1 MSKEMLKNFTYENNM
16 LRYEFRNNCFTKDL
30 YKDFDDKAI
39 NLGLNSKIDDL
50 LSGKVVN
57 LTENQAAFH
66 PKYRKNKGFIN
77 EFIKS
82 DTDFVRDRERLKDE
96 ALNNFAN
103 EVEKSNAENI
113 VSLGIGGSFEGPK
126 LLIESLGH
134 GEELSSYKH
143 YFITGSD
150 RIELDEKLKKLD
162 PKKTVFIVSSKSFT
176 TDETIESLKYVIHWS
191 GDMNKFIAITANK
204 NEAQKFNFKHI
215 TEFDKE
221 IGGRYSI
228 WSRISFAAAFF
239 AMPANHEN
247 TFDNFCLGGSIA
259 DSYISD
265 DEEYQ
270 KFVKMLAFS
279 DIWFHNFKEKN
290 TRAILS
296 YDWKLRSLPN
306 YFQQLEMES
315 LGKRPNKNSEFKKTG
330 QIIFG
335 GYGPIAQHSYFQLLH
350 QGTQNICADIILN
363 SQNKY
368 DNLAYSQGITQAR
381 LLSEGA
387 TTLLKDEETINGN
400 VPVNLFIFD
409 GIDAKK
415 LGFLI
420 ATWEHRVF
428 ITSVMLQINPF
439 DQFGVN
445 AGKIYTKKYLADKD

>member
-1 MSKEMLKNFTYENNM
+1 MSKEMSKTYTYEDNI
-16 LRYEFRNNCFTKDL
+16 LRYEFLNNDFTEDL
-30 YKDFDDKAI
+30 YKEFDHKATE
-39 NLGLNSKIDDL
+39 LGLNLKIDDL

-66 PKYRKNKGFIN
+66 PKYRKNKGFIR

-82 DTDFVRDRERLKDE
+82 DTDFAPDVEGLKDE
-96 ALNNFAN
+96 ALINFMYEAQ
-103 EVEKSNAENI
+103 SAENI
-113 VSLGIGGSFEGPK
+113 VSLGIGGSYEGPK

-134 GEELSSYKH
+134 GEVLSEWKH

-150 RIELDEKLKKLD
+150 RIELDETLKKLN

-176 TDETIESLKYVIHWS
+176 TDETIESLKDAIHWS
-191 GDMNKFIAITANK
+191 GDMNRFIAITANK
-204 NEAQKFNFKHI
+204 KEAQKFNFKHI
-215 TEFDKE
+215 SQFDNE

-228 WSRISFAAAFF
+228 WSRISYAAACF
-239 AMPANHEN
+239 AMPVNHEN

-265 DEEYQ
+265 NEDYQ

-290 TRAILS
+290 TRAILC

-315 LGKRPNKNSEFKKTG
+315 LGKRPSKNSEFKKTG

-335 GYGPIAQHSYFQLLH
+335 GYGPTAQHSYFQLLH

-363 SQNKY
+363 K
-368 DNLAYSQGITQAR
+368 DNEYNGLAYSQGVTQAR

-387 TTLLKDEETINGN
+387 SNLLKKEETINGN

-428 ITSVMLQINPF
+428 ISSVMLQINPF

-445 AGKIYTKKYLADKD
+445 ASKIYTNKYQIKKD

>member
-1 MSKEMLKNFTYENNM
+1 MPETYTYEDNI
-16 LRYEFRNNCFTKDL
+16 LRYEFRNNDFTNDL
-30 YKDFDDKAI
+30 YKEFDHKATK
-39 NLGLNSKIDDL
+39 LGLNSKIDDL

-66 PKYRKNKGFIN
+66 PKYRKNNGFIN
-77 EFIKS
+77 EFITS
-82 DTDFVRDRERLKDE
+82 DTDFASDTVFLKDE

-103 EVEKSNAENI
+103 EVAKSNAENI
-113 VSLGIGGSFEGPK
+113 VSLGIGGSYEGPK

-134 GEELSSYKH
+134 GEVLSTYKH
-143 YFITGSD
+143 HFVTGSD
-150 RIELDEKLKKLD
+150 RIELDETLKKLD

-176 TDETIESLKYVIHWS
+176 TDETIESLKDAIHWS
-191 GDMNKFIAITANK
+191 GDINKFIAITANK
-204 NEAQKFNFKHI
+204 NEAQKYNFKHI
-215 TEFDKE
+215 SEFDKE

-228 WSRISFAAAFF
+228 WSRISFAAAFY
-239 AMPANHEN
+239 AMRADSEN

-259 DSYISD
+259 DSYLSD
-265 DEEYQ
+265 VEDYQ

-335 GYGPIAQHSYFQLLH
+335 GYGPTAQHSYFQLLH

-363 SQNKY
+363 K
-368 DNLAYSQGITQAR
+368 DNEFNGLAYSQGITQAR

-387 TTLLKDEETINGN
+387 STLLKDEEIINGN

-445 AGKIYTKKYLADKD
+445 AGKIYTKKYQIKKD

>member
-1 MSKEMLKNFTYENNM
+1 MSKETPENFTYEDKM
-16 LRYEFRNNCFTKDL
+16 LRYEFRNNSFSKDL
-30 YKDFDDKAI
+30 YKDFDLKSI
-39 NLGLNSKIDDL
+39 KLGLNSKIDDL

-57 LTENQAAFH
+57 KTENQAAFH
-66 PKYRKNKGFIN
+66 PKYRKNKGFIY
-77 EFIKS
+77 EIIKS
-82 DTDFVRDRERLKDE
+82 NTDFSPDRECLKDE
-96 ALNNFAN
+96 ALKNFVD
-103 EVEKSNAENI
+103 EVAKSNAENI
-113 VSLGIGGSFEGPK
+113 VSLGIGGSYEGPK

-134 GEELSSYKH
+134 GKVLSSYKH

-150 RIELDEKLKKLD
+150 RIELGEKLKKLD

-176 TDETIESLKYVIHWS
+176 TDETIESLKDAINWS

-204 NEAQKFNFKHI
+204 NEAHKFNFKHI

-228 WSRISFAAAFF
+228 WSRVSFAAAFF

-259 DSYISD
+259 DSCISD
-265 DEEYQ
+265 DEDYQ
-270 KFVKMLAFS
+270 KFVKLLAFS
-279 DIWFHNFKEKN
+279 DIWFHNVKEKN
-290 TRAILS
+290 TRVILS
-296 YDWKLRSLPN
+296 YDWKLRSLPD

-315 LGKRPNKNSEFKKTG
+315 LGKRPNENSEFKKTG

-335 GYGPIAQHSYFQLLH
+335 GYGPTAQHSYFQLLH

-368 DNLAYSQGITQAR
+368 DSLAYSQGITQAG

-387 TTLLKDEETINGN
+387 TTLLKNEETINGN

-420 ATWEHRVF
+420 ATWEYRVF

-445 AGKIYTKKYLADKD
+445 AGKIYTKKYLSDID

>member
-1 MSKEMLKNFTYENNM
+1 MPETYTYEDNI
-16 LRYEFRNNCFTKDL
+16 LRYEFRNNDFTNDL
-30 YKDFDDKAI
+30 YKEFDHKATK
-39 NLGLNSKIDDL
+39 LGLNSKIDDL

-66 PKYRKNKGFIN
+66 PKYRKNNGFIN

-82 DTDFVRDRERLKDE
+82 DTDFASDTVFLKDE

-103 EVEKSNAENI
+103 EVAKSNAENI
-113 VSLGIGGSFEGPK
+113 VSLGIGGSYEGPK

-134 GEELSSYKH
+134 GEVLSTYKH
-143 YFITGSD
+143 HFVTGSD
-150 RIELDEKLKKLD
+150 RIELDETLKKLD
-162 PKKTVFIVSSKSFT
+162 PKKTFFIVSSKSFT
-176 TDETIESLKYVIHWS
+176 TDETIESLKDAIHWS
-191 GDMNKFIAITANK
+191 GDINKFIAITANK
-204 NEAQKFNFKHI
+204 NEAQKYNFKHI
-215 TEFDKE
+215 SEFDKE

-228 WSRISFAAAFF
+228 WSRISFAAAFY
-239 AMPANHEN
+239 AMRADSEN

-259 DSYISD
+259 DSYLSD
-265 DEEYQ
+265 VEDYQ

-335 GYGPIAQHSYFQLLH
+335 GYGPTAQHSYFQLLH

-363 SQNKY
+363 K
-368 DNLAYSQGITQAR
+368 DNEFNGLAYSQGITQAR

-387 TTLLKDEETINGN
+387 STLLKDEEIINGN

-428 ITSVMLQINPF
+428 ITSVMLEINPF

-445 AGKIYTKKYLADKD
+445 AGKIYTKKYQIKKD

>member
-1 MSKEMLKNFTYENNM
+1 MSIEMPETYTYENNI
-16 LRYEFRNNCFTKDL
+16 LRYEFRNNDFTNDL
-30 YKDFDDKAI
+30 YKEFDHKATK
-39 NLGLNSKIDDL
+39 LGLNSKIDDL

-82 DTDFVRDRERLKDE
+82 NTDFVPNRECLKDE
-96 ALNNFAN
+96 ALNNFAD
-103 EVEKSNAENI
+103 EVAKSNAENI
-113 VSLGIGGSFEGPK
+113 VSLGIGGSYEGPK
-126 LLIESLGH
+126 LLIESLGDD
-134 GEELSSYKH
+134 EILSSYKH

-150 RIELDEKLKKLD
+150 KIELREKLKKLD

-176 TDETIESLKYVIHWS
+176 TDETIDSLKDAIQWS
-191 GDMNKFIAITANK
+191 GDINKFIAITANK
-204 NEAQKFNFKHI
+204 NEAQKFNLKHI
-215 TEFDKE
+215 TEFDTE

-228 WSRISFAAAFF
+228 WSRISFAAAFY
-239 AMPANHEN
+239 AMSANHEN

-259 DSYISD
+259 DSYLSD
-265 DEEYQ
+265 DEDYQ

-279 DIWFHNFKEKN
+279 DIWLHNVKEKN

-296 YDWKLRSLPN
+296 YDWKLRSLSN

-315 LGKRPNKNSEFKKTG
+315 LGKKPNKNSEFKKTG

-335 GYGPIAQHSYFQLLH
+335 GYGPTAQHSYFQLLH
-350 QGTQNICADIILN
+350 QGTHNICADIILN
-363 SQNKY
+363 SQNKH
-368 DNLAYSQGITQAR
+368 DSLAYSQGITQAR
-381 LLSEGA
+381 LLSEGVL
-387 TTLLKDEETINGN
+387 TLLKEEEIINGN

>member
-1 MSKEMLKNFTYENNM
+1 MSEIYTYENNM
-16 LRYEFRNNCFTKDL
+16 LRYEFRNNDFSKDL
-30 YKDFDDKAI
+30 YKEFNHKATE
-39 NLGLNSKIDDL
+39 LGLNLKIDDL

-77 EFIKS
+77 EFKKS
-82 DTDFVRDRERLKDE
+82 DSDFAPDIKCLKDE
-96 ALNNFAN
+96 ALKNFVD
-103 EVEKSNAENI
+103 EVAESNAENI
-113 VSLGIGGSFEGPK
+113 VSLGIGGSYEGPK

-134 GEELSSYKH
+134 GEVLSSFKH

-150 RIELDEKLKKLD
+150 RIEMGEKLKKLD

-176 TDETIESLKYVIHWS
+176 TDETIESLKHAINWS

-204 NEAQKFNFKHI
+204 KEAQKFNFKHI
-215 TEFDKE
+215 TEFERE

-239 AMPANHEN
+239 AMPANNEN

-259 DSYISD
+259 DSLISD
-265 DEEYQ
+265 DEDYQ

-290 TRAILS
+290 TRAILC

-315 LGKRPNKNSEFKKTG
+315 LGKRPSKNSEFKKTG

-335 GYGPIAQHSYFQLLH
+335 GYGPTAQHSYFQLLH

-363 SQNKY
+363 SQNKC
-368 DNLAYSQGITQAR
+368 DSLAYSQGITQAR

-387 TTLLKDEETINGN
+387 KTILKDEEIINGN

-420 ATWEHRVF
+420 ATWEHRIF

-445 AGKIYTKKYLADKD
+445 AGKIYTKKYQIKKD

>member
-1 MSKEMLKNFTYENNM
+1 MPENFTYENKM
-16 LRYEFRNNCFTKDL
+16 LRYEFRNNCFSKDL
-30 YKDFDDKAI
+30 YNEFDHKAI
-39 NLGLNSKIDDL
+39 KLGLNSLIDDL
-50 LSGKVVN
+50 LSSKVVN
-57 LTENQAAFH
+57 QTENQAALH
-66 PKYRKNKGFIN
+66 PKYRKNRGFIN
-77 EFIKS
+77 EFVKS
-82 DTDFVRDRERLKDE
+82 NNDLAPNSECLQDDALK
-96 ALNNFAN
+96 NFAD
-103 EVEKSNAENI
+103 EVAKSNAENI
-113 VSLGIGGSFEGPK
+113 VSLGIGGSYEGPK

-134 GEELSSYKH
+134 DEVLSYYKH
-143 YFITGSD
+143 CFITGSD
-150 RIELDEKLKKLD
+150 RIEIIEKLKKLD

-176 TDETIESLKYVIHWS
+176 TDETIENLKDAIHWS

-215 TEFDKE
+215 TEFDRE

-259 DSYISD
+259 DNYLSD
-265 DEEYQ
+265 DEDYR

-279 DIWFHNFKEKN
+279 DIWLHNVKEKN

-335 GYGPIAQHSYFQLLH
+335 GYGPTAQHSYFQLLH

-363 SQNKY
+363 SLNKY
-368 DNLAYSQGITQAR
+368 DSLAYSQGITQAK

-387 TTLLKDEETINGN
+387 TTLLKDEEIINGN

>member
-1 MSKEMLKNFTYENNM
+1 MPENFTYENNM
-16 LRYEFRNNCFTKDL
+16 LSYEFCNNDFSKDL
-30 YKDFDDKAI
+30 YKDFELKSI
-39 NLGLNSKIDDL
+39 KLGLNSKIDDL

-82 DTDFVRDRERLKDE
+82 NTDFVPDRESLKDE
-96 ALNNFAN
+96 ALNNFAD
-103 EVEKSNAENI
+103 EVAKSNAENI
-113 VSLGIGGSFEGPK
+113 VSLGIGGSYEGPK

-134 GEELSSYKH
+134 GEVLSTYKH

-150 RIELDEKLKKLD
+150 RIEMDEKLQKLD

-176 TDETIESLKYVIHWS
+176 TDETIESLKHAINWS
-191 GDMNKFIAITANK
+191 GDINKFIAITANK

-215 TEFDKE
+215 AEFDSE

-228 WSRISFAAAFF
+228 WSKISFAAAFF

-259 DSYISD
+259 DSCLSD
-265 DEEYQ
+265 NEDYQ

-279 DIWFHNFKEKN
+279 DIWFHNVKEKN
-290 TRAILS
+290 TRAILC

-315 LGKRPNKNSEFKKTG
+315 LGKRPSKNSEFKKTG

-335 GYGPIAQHSYFQLLH
+335 GYGPTAQHSYFQLLH

-363 SQNKY
+363 K
-368 DNLAYSQGITQAR
+368 DNEYNGLAYSQGITQAR

-387 TTLLKDEETINGN
+387 SNLLKKEETINAN

-409 GIDAKK
+409 GIDAEK

>member
-1 MSKEMLKNFTYENNM
+1 
-16 LRYEFRNNCFTKDL
+16 
-30 YKDFDDKAI
+30 
-39 NLGLNSKIDDL
+39 
-50 LSGKVVN
+50 
-57 LTENQAAFH
+57 
-66 PKYRKNKGFIN
+66 
-77 EFIKS
+77 
-82 DTDFVRDRERLKDE
+82 
-96 ALNNFAN
+96 
-103 EVEKSNAENI
+103 
-113 VSLGIGGSFEGPK
+113 
-126 LLIESLGH
+126 
-134 GEELSSYKH
+134 
-143 YFITGSD
+143 
-150 RIELDEKLKKLD
+150 
-162 PKKTVFIVSSKSFT
+162 
-176 TDETIESLKYVIHWS
+176 
-191 GDMNKFIAITANK
+191 MNKFIAITANK

-215 TEFDKE
+215 TEFDTE

-239 AMPANHEN
+239 AMSAKNEN

-265 DEEYQ
+265 DEDYQ
-270 KFVKMLAFS
+270 KFVKILAFS
-279 DIWFHNFKEKN
+279 DIWFHNVKEKN
-290 TRAILS
+290 TRSILS

-315 LGKRPNKNSEFKKTG
+315 LGKRANKNSEFKKTG

-335 GYGPIAQHSYFQLLH
+335 GYGTTAQHSYFQLLH

-363 SQNKY
+363 SQNKH
-368 DNLAYSQGITQAR
+368 DSLAYSQGITQAR

-387 TTLLKDEETINGN
+387 STLLKDEEIINGN

>member
-1 MSKEMLKNFTYENNM
+1 MPENFTYENKM
-16 LRYEFRNNCFTKDL
+16 LRYEFRNNCFSKDL
-30 YKDFDDKAI
+30 YNEFDHKAI
-39 NLGLNSKIDDL
+39 KLGLNSLIDDL
-50 LSGKVVN
+50 LSSKVVN
-57 LTENQAAFH
+57 QTENQAALH
-66 PKYRKNKGFIN
+66 PKYRKNRGFIN
-77 EFIKS
+77 EFVKS
-82 DTDFVRDRERLKDE
+82 NNDLAPNSECLQDDALK
-96 ALNNFAN
+96 NFAD
-103 EVEKSNAENI
+103 EVAKSNAENI
-113 VSLGIGGSFEGPK
+113 VSLGIGGSYEGPK

-134 GEELSSYKH
+134 GEVLSYYKH

-176 TDETIESLKYVIHWS
+176 TDETIENLKDAIHWS

-215 TEFDKE
+215 TEFDRE

-259 DSYISD
+259 DSYLSD
-265 DEEYQ
+265 DVDYQ

-279 DIWFHNFKEKN
+279 DVWLHNVKEKN

-335 GYGPIAQHSYFQLLH
+335 GYGPTAQHSYFQLLH

-363 SQNKY
+363 SLNKY
-368 DNLAYSQGITQAR
+368 DSLAYSQGITQAK

-387 TTLLKDEETINGN
+387 TTLLKDEEIINGN

>member
-1 MSKEMLKNFTYENNM
+1 MSKEMPEIFTYKNNM
-16 LRYEFRNNCFTKDL
+16 LQYEFRNNDFSEDL
-30 YKDFDDKAI
+30 YKDFDLKAKK
-39 NLGLNSKIDDL
+39 LGLNSKIDDL

-82 DTDFVRDRERLKDE
+82 NTDFTKAEECIKDE
-96 ALNNFAN
+96 ALKNFAD
-103 EVEKSNAENI
+103 EVAESNAENI
-113 VSLGIGGSFEGPK
+113 VSLGIGGSYEGPK
-126 LLIESLGH
+126 LLIESLGD
-134 GEELSSYKH
+134 GEVLSSFKH

-150 RIELDEKLKKLD
+150 RIEMSEKLQKLD

-176 TDETIESLKYVIHWS
+176 TDETIESLKHAINWS
-191 GDMNKFIAITANK
+191 GDINKFIAITANK

-215 TEFDKE
+215 AEFDSE

-228 WSRISFAAAFF
+228 WSRISLAAAFF

-259 DSYISD
+259 DSLISD
-265 DEEYQ
+265 DEDYQ

-279 DIWFHNFKEKN
+279 DIWFHNVNEKN

-315 LGKRPNKNSEFKKTG
+315 LGKRPSINSEFKKTG

-335 GYGPIAQHSYFQLLH
+335 GYGPTAQHSYFQLLH

-368 DNLAYSQGITQAR
+368 SSLAYSQGIIQAR

-387 TTLLKDEETINGN
+387 TTLLKDEEIINGN

-445 AGKIYTKKYLADKD
+445 AGKIYTKKYLAVKD

>member
-1 MSKEMLKNFTYENNM
+1 MIKGMPETYTYEDNIM
-16 LRYEFRNNCFTKDL
+16 RYEFRNNDFTNDL
-30 YKDFDDKAI
+30 YKEFDHKAI
-39 NLGLNSKIDDL
+39 KLGLSSKIDDL
-50 LSGKVVN
+50 LSGKIVN

-82 DTDFVRDRERLKDE
+82 DTDFAPDRECLKDQ
-96 ALNNFAN
+96 ALSNFAD
-103 EVEKSNAENI
+103 EVAKSNAANI
-113 VSLGIGGSFEGPK
+113 VSLGIGGSYEGPK

-134 GEELSSYKH
+134 DEVLSTYKH
-143 YFITGSD
+143 HFITGSD
-150 RIELDEKLKKLD
+150 SIELDEILKKLD
-162 PKKTVFIVSSKSFT
+162 PKRTVFVVTSKSFS
-176 TDETIESLKYVIHWS
+176 TDETIASLKVAIHWS

-228 WSRISFAAAFF
+228 WSRISFAPALY
-239 AMPANHEN
+239 AMRANSEN

-259 DSYISD
+259 DSYLSD
-265 DEEYQ
+265 VEDYK

-290 TRAILS
+290 SRAILS

-335 GYGPIAQHSYFQLLH
+335 GYGPTAQHSYFQLLH

-368 DNLAYSQGITQAR
+368 DSLAYSQGITQAK

-387 TTLLKDEETINGN
+387 TTTLKDEEIINGN

-428 ITSVMLQINPF
+428 ITSVILQINPF

-445 AGKIYTKKYLADKD
+445 AGKIYTKKYSANKA

>member
-1 MSKEMLKNFTYENNM
+1 MLRTYTYEDNI
-16 LRYEFRNNCFTKDL
+16 LRFEFRNNDFSNDL
-30 YKDFDDKAI
+30 YKEFDHKAI
-39 NLGLNSKIDDL
+39 KLGLNSKIDDL

-77 EFIKS
+77 KFIKS
-82 DTDFVRDRERLKDE
+82 DTDFAPDRVCLKDD
-96 ALNNFAN
+96 ALNNFAD
-103 EVEKSNAENI
+103 EVAKSNAENI
-113 VSLGIGGSFEGPK
+113 VSLGIGGSYEGSK
-126 LLIESLGH
+126 LLVESLGH
-134 GEELSSYKH
+134 GEVLSTYKH
-143 YFITGSD
+143 HFITGSD

-176 TDETIESLKYVIHWS
+176 TDETIESLKDAIHWS

-228 WSRISFAAAFF
+228 WSRISFAAAVY
-239 AMPANHEN
+239 AMRANSEN

-259 DSYISD
+259 DSYLSD
-265 DEEYQ
+265 NEDYQ
-270 KFVKMLAFS
+270 KFVRMLAFS

-290 TRAILS
+290 TRAILC

-315 LGKRPNKNSEFKKTG
+315 LGKRPSKNSEFKKTG

-335 GYGPIAQHSYFQLLH
+335 GYGPTAQHSYFQLLH

-363 SQNKY
+363 K
-368 DNLAYSQGITQAR
+368 DNEYNGLAYSQGITQAR

-387 TTLLKDEETINGN
+387 SNLLKKEETINGN

-428 ITSVMLQINPF
+428 IASVILQINPF

-445 AGKIYTKKYLADKD
+445 AGKIYTKKYQIKKD

>member
-1 MSKEMLKNFTYENNM
+1 MLQIE
-16 LRYEFRNNCFTKDL
+16 
-30 YKDFDDKAI
+30 I
-39 NLGLNSKIDDL
+39 
-50 LSGKVVN
+50 
-57 LTENQAAFH
+57 
-66 PKYRKNKGFIN
+66 
-77 EFIKS
+77 
-82 DTDFVRDRERLKDE
+82 RLKDE
-96 ALNNFAN
+96 ALNNFAD
-103 EVEKSNAENI
+103 EVAESNAENI
-113 VSLGIGGSFEGPK
+113 VSLGIGGSYEGPK

-134 GEELSSYKH
+134 GEILSSYKH

-176 TDETIESLKYVIHWS
+176 TDETIESLKDAIHWS

-259 DSYISD
+259 DSYLSD
-265 DEEYQ
+265 DEDYQ

-335 GYGPIAQHSYFQLLH
+335 GYGPTAQHSYFQLLH

-368 DNLAYSQGITQAR
+368 DSLAYSQGITQAR

-387 TTLLKDEETINGN
+387 KTPLKDEEIINGN

>member
-1 MSKEMLKNFTYENNM
+1 MPENFTYENNM
-16 LRYEFRNNCFTKDL
+16 LRYEFRNNDFSKDL
-30 YKDFDDKAI
+30 YKDFDHKAI
-39 NLGLNSKIDDL
+39 KLDLNSKIDNL
-50 LSGKVVN
+50 LCGKVVN
-57 LTENQAAFH
+57 LTENLAAFH
-66 PKYRKNKGFIN
+66 PKYRKNRGFIN
-77 EFIKS
+77 EFTKS
-82 DTDFVRDRERLKDE
+82 NTDFAKNGDCLKDE
-96 ALNNFAN
+96 ALNNFAD
-103 EVEKSNAENI
+103 EVAKSNARNI
-113 VSLGIGGSFEGPK
+113 VSLGIGGSYEGPK

-134 GEELSSYKH
+134 DKVLSHYKH

-150 RIELDEKLKKLD
+150 RIEISEILEKLD

-176 TDETIESLKYVIHWS
+176 TDETIESLKYAINWS
-191 GDMNKFIAITANK
+191 GDMNKFIAVTANK
-204 NEAQKFNFKHI
+204 KEAQKFNFKHI

-259 DSYISD
+259 DSLISD
-265 DEEYQ
+265 DEDYQ

-279 DIWFHNFKEKN
+279 DIWFHNVKEKN
-290 TRAILS
+290 TRVILS

-335 GYGPIAQHSYFQLLH
+335 GYGPTAQHSYFQLLH
-350 QGTQNICADIILN
+350 QGTQNICADVILN

-368 DNLAYSQGITQAR
+368 ENLAYSQGITQAS

-387 TTLLKDEETINGN
+387 TTLLKDEEIINGN

-415 LGFLI
+415 LGFII
-420 ATWEHRVF
+420 ATWEYRVF

-445 AGKIYTKKYLADKD
+445 AGKIYTKKYLAVKD

>member
-1 MSKEMLKNFTYENNM
+1 MSKKIPETYTYEDNI
-16 LRYEFRNNCFTKDL
+16 LRYEFRNNDFTNDL
-30 YKDFDDKAI
+30 YKEFDHKAVK
-39 NLGLNSKIDDL
+39 LGLNSKIDDL

-66 PKYRKNKGFIN
+66 PKYRKNNGFIN

-82 DTDFVRDRERLKDE
+82 DTDFASDGECLKDE

-103 EVEKSNAENI
+103 EVAKSNAENI
-113 VSLGIGGSFEGPK
+113 VSLGIGGSYEGPK

-134 GEELSSYKH
+134 GEVLSTYKH
-143 YFITGSD
+143 HFVTGSD
-150 RIELDEKLKKLD
+150 RIELDETLKKLD

-176 TDETIESLKYVIHWS
+176 TDETIESLKDAIHWS

-204 NEAQKFNFKHI
+204 NEAQKYNFKHI

-228 WSRISFAAAFF
+228 WSRISFAAAFY
-239 AMPANHEN
+239 AMRAKSEN

-259 DSYISD
+259 DSYLSD
-265 DEEYQ
+265 VEDYQ

-335 GYGPIAQHSYFQLLH
+335 GYGPTAQHSYFQLLH
-350 QGTQNICADIILN
+350 QGTQNTCADIILN
-363 SQNKY
+363 K
-368 DNLAYSQGITQAR
+368 DNEFNGLAYSQGITQAR

-387 TTLLKDEETINGN
+387 STLLKNEEIINGN

-409 GIDAKK
+409 GVDAKK

-445 AGKIYTKKYLADKD
+445 AGKIYTKKYQIKKD

>member
-1 MSKEMLKNFTYENNM
+1 MK
-16 LRYEFRNNCFTKDL
+16 
-30 YKDFDDKAI
+30 
-39 NLGLNSKIDDL
+39 
-50 LSGKVVN
+50 
-57 LTENQAAFH
+57 
-66 PKYRKNKGFIN
+66 
-77 EFIKS
+77 
-82 DTDFVRDRERLKDE
+82 
-96 ALNNFAN
+96 
-103 EVEKSNAENI
+103 
-113 VSLGIGGSFEGPK
+113 GPK

-134 GEELSSYKH
+134 GEVLSTYKH
-143 YFITGSD
+143 HFVTGSD
-150 RIELDEKLKKLD
+150 RIELDETLKKLD

-176 TDETIESLKYVIHWS
+176 TDETIESLKDAIHWS
-191 GDMNKFIAITANK
+191 GDINKFIAITANK
-204 NEAQKFNFKHI
+204 NEAQKYNFKHI
-215 TEFDKE
+215 SEFDKE

-228 WSRISFAAAFF
+228 WSRISFAAAFY
-239 AMPANHEN
+239 AMRADSEN

-259 DSYISD
+259 DSYLSD
-265 DEEYQ
+265 VEDYQ

-335 GYGPIAQHSYFQLLH
+335 GYGPTAQHSYFQLLH

-363 SQNKY
+363 K
-368 DNLAYSQGITQAR
+368 DNEFNGLAYSQGITQAR

-387 TTLLKDEETINGN
+387 STLLKNEEIINGN

-415 LGFLI
+415 KGFLI
-420 ATWEHRVF
+420 ATWEHQSF
-428 ITSVMLQINPF
+428 YNLQ
-439 DQFGVN
+439 
-445 AGKIYTKKYLADKD
+445 

>member
-1 MSKEMLKNFTYENNM
+1 MSKEIPETYTYEDNI
-16 LRYEFRNNCFTKDL
+16 LRYEFRNNDFTNDL
-30 YKDFDDKAI
+30 YKEFDHKAVK
-39 NLGLNSKIDDL
+39 LGLNSKIDDL

-66 PKYRKNKGFIN
+66 PKYRKNNGFIN

-82 DTDFVRDRERLKDE
+82 DTDFASDTVFLKDE

-103 EVEKSNAENI
+103 EVAKSNAENI
-113 VSLGIGGSFEGPK
+113 VSLGIGGSYEGPK

-134 GEELSSYKH
+134 GEVLSTYKH
-143 YFITGSD
+143 HFVTGSD
-150 RIELDEKLKKLD
+150 RIELDETLKKLD

-176 TDETIESLKYVIHWS
+176 TDETIESLKDAIHWS
-191 GDMNKFIAITANK
+191 GDINKFIAITANK
-204 NEAQKFNFKHI
+204 NEAQKYNFKHI
-215 TEFDKE
+215 SEFDKE

-228 WSRISFAAAFF
+228 WSRISFAAAFY
-239 AMPANHEN
+239 AMRADSEN

-259 DSYISD
+259 DSYLSD
-265 DEEYQ
+265 VEDYQ

-335 GYGPIAQHSYFQLLH
+335 GYGPTAQHSYFQLLH

-363 SQNKY
+363 K
-368 DNLAYSQGITQAR
+368 DNEFNSLAYSQGITQAK

-387 TTLLKDEETINGN
+387 STSLKDEEIINGN

-445 AGKIYTKKYLADKD
+445 AGKIYTKKYQIKKD